1 MLGRPSF
8 LPIPSFGPKLLLG
21 SELADNLLFAGQRV
35 SPTVLEATGYEFRHP
50 TLEVALRAVLDKP
63 AAA

>member
-8 LPIPSFGPKLLLG
+8 LPVPSFGPKLLLG
-21 SELADNLLFAGQRV
+21 AELADSLLFAGQRV
-35 SPTVLEATGYEFRHP
+35 TPKVLEDTGYEFRHP
-50 TLEVALRAVLDKP
+50 TLEVALRAVLDRP